1 MNEQKSNY
9 LLFQTFRA
17 KAEATQN
24 KQSCY
29 SEICWSWAVVCKEVV
44 VVVVDLGLIS
54 STGQAD
60 LLQRFKSGKEIN
72 KMKKQFLEAEHTQT
86 RQ

>member
-1 MNEQKSNY
+1 M
-9 LLFQTFRA
+9 
-17 KAEATQN
+17 
-24 KQSCY
+24 
-29 SEICWSWAVVCKEVV
+29 VVCKGVV

-72 KMKKQFLEAEHTQT
+72 KMKKQFLEAEHTQRHANKQNLLVSKT
-86 RQ
+86 IPH